1 MKKTT
6 KFLAVLSAAAVMSAA
21 APVFFANPANTAYAA
36 DKGWVEENGSWRY
49 YEDEDYYLSD
59 TWKKRGD
66 DWYYLDDEGYITTEE
81 AVDEYY
87 VDADGKRVYNTW
99 ISEDNEDS
107 WSDDEPDTFWYYY
120 GNNGKRIVSKWQSID
135 NKWYYFNED
144 GYMLTGKVE
153 IDGATY
159 YLGEDGSRKTG
170 WVQLLEEDDDYEEE
184 FSWYYFNS
192 NGKMVENEVD
202 KKIYG
207 EYYTFTN
214 GRFQT
219 GWVQVEVPTATESE
233 AAHPLAG
240 WQYYEEDGKRA
251 KGWYE
256 IYGVEGISDDED
268 TYRFYFKNGKPYY
281 GEKGIEVFTV
291 DSKKYGFNEKGEMQT
306 DLQAVTLENG
316 ASANYYFGEDG
327 VMRTGKQTIYDEDL
341 GENQVWFFYTDGSR
355 KGQGYNGIRDNV
367 LYINGLRQDADADLR
382 LAPAEFEGKRYLVN
396 VSGTIQRASSSS
408 KSKTQPEL
416 GNGFKDYTDDN
427 GVVWVVDTNGVIQ

>member
-21 APVFFANPANTAYAA
+21 APVFFANPANTVYAA

-202 KKIYG
+202 KKING
-207 EYYTFTN
+207 EYYTFIN
-214 GRFQT
+214 GRLQT

-306 DLQAVTLENG
+306 DLQRPL
-316 ASANYYFGEDG
+316 
-327 VMRTGKQTIYDEDL
+327 
-341 GENQVWFFYTDGSR
+341 
-355 KGQGYNGIRDNV
+355 
-367 LYINGLRQDADADLR
+367 
-382 LAPAEFEGKRYLVN
+382 P
-396 VSGTIQRASSSS
+396 
-408 KSKTQPEL
+408 
-416 GNGFKDYTDDN
+416 
-427 GVVWVVDTNGVIQ
+427 